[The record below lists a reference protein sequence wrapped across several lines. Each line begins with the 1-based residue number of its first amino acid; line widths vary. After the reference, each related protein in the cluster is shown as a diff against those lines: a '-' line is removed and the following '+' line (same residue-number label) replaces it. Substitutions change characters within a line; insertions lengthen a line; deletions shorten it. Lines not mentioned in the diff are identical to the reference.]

1 MKRPLRN
8 VVDAADRFLQSRPLA
23 TLACLTGLC
32 VAAEFFLLR
41 EVGTVLDA
49 IHHATASPGVASP
62 PDDVAD
68 RSDWDRAGPAIS
80 SRGVEAGMPPPGR
93 VGDRP
98 QPDETGDQGYADS
111 TQAPLIDSRLSV
123 AR

>member
-8 VVDAADRFLQSRPLA
+8 VADAADRFLQRRPLS

-32 VAAEFFLLR
+32 VATEFFLLQ
-41 EVGTVLDA
+41 EIGTVLDV
-49 IHHATASPGVASP
+49 IHQATASPAIASP
-62 PDDVAD
+62 PDNVAD
-68 RSDWDRAGPAIS
+68 RSDWDRAAPVIS
-80 SRGVEAGMPPPGR
+80 SRGLEAGMPSPGR

-98 QPDETGDQGYADS
+98 QPGETGDQGYAGA
-111 TQAPLIDSRLSV
+111 TH